1 MKQTLLSIVQE
12 ILSDMNSDPVNSI
25 GDTTEAGQ
33 VAVIVKRTFL
43 NLVNDRLWPNTKRLF
58 RLTSSADADKPTHM
72 RIEDDI
78 TEVDWVKYDTRKAVS
93 DPIDYTDIRYLTPEN
108 FLTLVMGRDP
118 TRSNMTTVMD
128 YNGTPL
134 IIQND
139 HAPTY
144 YTSFDDKHL
153 VFDSWDS
160 AMDSILQQS
169 KTQVYGSVEPEWQ
182 MNDDFIPDMPSKFF
196 PYLVNE
202 AKSTAFIKVKE
213 VFSQKDEQNAVRQKS
228 WLSRHKHRNNGGT
241 RYPDYGRKAASNG
254 RYSRAGYRNNQFT
267 G

>member
-1 MKQTLLSIVQE
+1 
-12 ILSDMNSDPVNSI
+12 MNSDPVNSI
-25 GDTTEAGQ
+25 GDTTEAMQ
-33 VAVIVKRTFL
+33 VATIVKRTFL
-43 NLVNDRLWPNTKRLF
+43 NLVNDRLWPSSKRLF
-58 RLTSSADADKPTHM
+58 KLTSSADADKPTHM

-78 TEVDWVKYDTRKAVS
+78 TEVDWVKYDTRNTFGG
-93 DPIDYTDIRYLTPEN
+93 PIDYTNIKYLCPED
-108 FLTLVMGRDP
+108 FLTVVMGRDP
-118 TRSNMTTVMD
+118 TKANMVTVMD

-139 HAPTY
+139 EAPSY

-153 VFDSWDS
+153 VFDSWNSDV
-160 AMDSILQQS
+160 DSILQNS
-169 KTQVYGSVEPEWQ
+169 KTQVYGAVEPEWQ
-182 MNDDFIPDMPSKFF
+182 MEDSFIPDMPSKFF

-213 VFSQKDEQNAVRQKS
+213 VFSQKDEQNAIRQKS
-228 WLSRHKHRNNGGT
+228 WLSRHKHRMNGGT